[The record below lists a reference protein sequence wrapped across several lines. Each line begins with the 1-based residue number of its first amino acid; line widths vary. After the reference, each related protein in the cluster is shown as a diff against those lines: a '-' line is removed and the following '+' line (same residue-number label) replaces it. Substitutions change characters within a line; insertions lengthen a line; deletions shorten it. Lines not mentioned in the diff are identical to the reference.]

1 MSPSLRFRAMR
12 GVVVTALFVAMPSC
26 KHGKCEDG
34 GSSSAGRDSHNAG
47 ADCQS
52 CHLPDGE
59 GEGCWTIGGTVYDPN
74 GDHPSAAA
82 QFRLF
87 TAPLGKGSLK
97 LQLEGD
103 QNGNVYTS
111 QDVAFGNG
119 LFAAVINANGDTAF
133 MSEAIRDGACN
144 RCHGRSTDRIE
155 LP

>member
-1 MSPSLRFRAMR
+1 M
-12 GVVVTALFVAMPSC
+12 TALAQVRSVLGIVATALVVAMPSC
-26 KHGKCEDG
+26 KHSKCEDG

-59 GEGCWTIGGTVYDPN
+59 GEGCWTIGGTVYDNN

-103 QNGNVYTS
+103 QDGNIYTS

-144 RCHGRSTDRIE
+144 RCHGQSTEVIK